1 MTDALAYEWTRIRTL
16 RSTYW
21 LTSLALLLSAVVA
34 GIIAWEMRNDPID
47 AGRAGVIL
55 TGGSAFSPLPF
66 TAVFMGILG
75 VFGFGHEYRHG
86 TILATLSAVPRRGA
100 LAVAKC
106 LVLIAWSLVV
116 AVVSVALN
124 WGAARVL
131 SGQSLPL
138 TDSPAGPALV
148 GYVCYVVLWTL
159 LGLGLGSLLRNLPA
173 ALVIL
178 LVVPLVVEPLISA
191 LTLLPALESVREY
204 VFYLPFTAGNAMPQS
219 VDAASLGGGSGQP
232 SPFGD
237 QPGRLTNGVTFTA
250 WVVVILAPA
259 IALFHKRDA

>member
-1 MTDALAYEWTRIRTL
+1 MTDALRFEWTRIRTL
-16 RSTYW
+16 RSTFW
-21 LTSLALLLSAVVA
+21 LTGLALLLSAVVA
-34 GIIAWEMRNDPID
+34 GIIAWEMRNDTID

-55 TGGSAFSPLPF
+55 TGGTTFSPLPF

-86 TILATLSAVPRRGA
+86 TILATLSAVPRRGPLA
-100 LAVAKC
+100 LAKC

-116 AVVSVALN
+116 AVLSVALN
-124 WGAARVL
+124 WGVARVL

-173 ALVIL
+173 ALVVL
-178 LVVPLVVEPLISA
+178 LVFPLVVEPLISA
-191 LTLLPALESVREY
+191 LTLLPAV
-204 VFYLPFTAGNAMPQS
+204 
-219 VDAASLGGGSGQP
+219 
-232 SPFGD
+232 
-237 QPGRLTNGVTFTA
+237 
-250 WVVVILAPA
+250 
-259 IALFHKRDA
+259 ALFHKRDA